1 MNERIKE
8 LAEQAYALCGKHT
21 NNYDGPAFAEKFA
34 GLIVRECAGVCHTHG
49 WEMLAHGMSGH
60 SIADDCGTLIKQH
73 FEVEA

>member
-34 GLIVRECAGVCHTHG
+34 ELVSAHEREECAKWLDFYDGPNG
-49 WEMLAHGMSGH
+49 RRAEA
-60 SIADDCGTLIKQH
+60 IRARGTI
-73 FEVEA
+73 